1 MNNKFNISLAILQI
15 INGILGAMLFFKSL
29 LNYGEVTITM
39 TIISCFLMVFGSALG
54 LRSLYT
60 MYKHRA

>member
-15 INGILGAMLFFKSL
+15 INGILGAMLFFKSF

-39 TIISCFLMVFGSALG
+39 TILSFFL
-54 LRSLYT
+54 
-60 MYKHRA
+60 

>member
-15 INGILGAMLFFKSL
+15 IAGILGAMVFFKSF

-39 TIISCFLMVFGSALG
+39 TILSFFCMVFGLALG
-54 LRSLYT
+54 LRSIYT
-60 MYKHRA
+60 MNKH

>member
-39 TIISCFLMVFGSALG
+39 TILSFFFMTFGLALG

-60 MYKHRA
+60 MYKH

>member
-15 INGILGAMLFFKSL
+15 INGILGAMLFFKSF

-39 TIISCFLMVFGSALG
+39 TILSFFCMVFGLALG
-54 LRSLYT
+54 LRSIYT
-60 MYKHRA
+60 MNKH